1 MSENAIKERPV
12 DTDGEK
18 QVDSVGDTTGTRSAL
33 DEFRGLT
40 PQSSDKNNIANSV
53 KLPNLQLS
61 ENANAVNNK
70 DVGGCVIPPNQRPT
84 DNGGSGGVKTQ
95 NLEKP
100 NNDTQTK
107 PEPGCF
113 PQPEGP
119 GVKTQ
124 NLEKPNNDTQT
135 KPEPGCF
142 PQPEG
147 PGVKTQNLDKPNNDT
162 QTKPEPGCFPQPEGP
177 GVKTQNLEKPNND
190 TQTKPEPG
198 CFPQPE
204 GPGVKTQNLEKP
216 NNDTQTKPSSGGKLD
231 KPSVEEPTKDTQV
244 KRLPEGV
251 LPPNVIDEIPR
262 DGNGRPIFQKD
273 REANQD
279 RQTWERGRGDMQRG
293 DRDRAGDRSRMD
305 RDPWGALRGQSDG
318 RYPNKGDNS
327 PAKPSGLTPQ
337 MRDRLEQVLK
347 RASSN

>member
-12 DTDGEK
+12 DTGGEK
-18 QVDSVGDTTGTRSAL
+18 QVDSAGDTTGTRSAL

-40 PQSSDKNNIANSV
+40 PQSSDKNDIANSI
-53 KLPNLQLS
+53 KLPNLQLLS
-61 ENANAVNNK
+61 ENANAVSNK
-70 DVGGCVIPPNQRPT
+70 DVGGCVIPPFQQPT

-95 NLEKP
+95 NLDKP

-113 PQPEGP
+113 PQPGGP
-119 GVKTQ
+119 GI
-124 NLEKPNNDTQT
+124 
-135 KPEPGCF
+135 
-142 PQPEG
+142 
-147 PGVKTQNLDKPNNDT
+147 KTQNLDKPNNDT

-231 KPSVEEPTKDTQV
+231 KPAVEEPTKDTQV

-279 RQTWERGRGDMQRG
+279 RQNWERGRGDMQRG

-337 MRDRLEQVLK
+337 MRERLEQVLK